1 MIRAACIGR
10 AIPMNPW
17 IAQDL
22 ARYRA
27 EDLHRVAD
35 NHRLAPQGRQT
46 RRGRRVRPRVGNR
59 LIQVGHRLTEDQG
72 PFNVAERRAPPIP
85 VHDASD

>member
-1 MIRAACIGR
+1 MIGAACIAG

-35 NHRLAPQGRQT
+35 NHHLASKCRPT
-46 RRGRRVRPRVGNR
+46 RRLPRVRARVGNT
-59 LIQVGHRLTEDQG
+59 LIQLGRRLSADQG
-72 PFNVAERRAPPIP
+72 PINMAGRRAPPIP
-85 VHDASD
+85 VHHASD

>member
-1 MIRAACIGR
+1 
-10 AIPMNPW
+10 MNPW

-35 NHRLAPQGRQT
+35 NHRLASQCRQP
-46 RRGRRVRPRVGNR
+46 RRLRRVRARVGNT
-59 LIQVGHRLTEDQG
+59 LIQLGRRLTADQG

-85 VHDASD
+85 VQDASD